1 VTGMSPHVGVGQRTT
16 GFARGAPFEKTEV
29 GRLDPYYQDTT
40 SILRTHEGLESLQR
54 PLADSPA
61 HSVELDSLGR
71 TKPSS

>member
-1 VTGMSPHVGVGQRTT
+1 MLRV
-16 GFARGAPFEKTEV
+16 RGRMAIKISLEKAEV

-61 HSVELDSLGR
+61 HLVVAL
-71 TKPSS
+71 